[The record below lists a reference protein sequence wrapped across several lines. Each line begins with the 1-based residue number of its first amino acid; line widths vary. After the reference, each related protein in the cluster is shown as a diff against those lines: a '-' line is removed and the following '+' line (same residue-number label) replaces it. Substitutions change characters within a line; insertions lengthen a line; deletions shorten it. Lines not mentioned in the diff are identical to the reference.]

1 MSKKERRIRKTA
13 GKILIVAGSFI
24 IIFVIVIN
32 LIDMAKSTIAIDD
45 FKKLQDQIVVEKI
58 DSDGNVI
65 SQVSSGIVSEK
76 SDSDSEPSEK
86 NDDKADVKPDES
98 AAICLLRIP
107 KIKLEEAVKEG
118 STKGVLSS
126 ALGHVENTAFPG
138 EDGNCCIAGHRNY
151 VFGKY
156 FNRLDEITLGDIIEL
171 KTMDSLYMYEVVST
185 EVVEPEEVR
194 VLNYAEGKNL
204 TLITCTPFMVGTHR
218 LIVHAVMK

>member
-1 MSKKERRIRKTA
+1 MSKKKRRNRKTA
-13 GKILIVAGSFI
+13 GIILILTGSFI
-24 IIFVIVIN
+24 IAFVIAVNI
-32 LIDMAKSTIAIDD
+32 IDLAKSASAVNE
-45 FKKLQDQIVVEKI
+45 FKKSQAHIVVEKI
-58 DSDGNVI
+58 DDNGGVT
-65 SQVSSGIVSEK
+65 SQNVSEIVF
-76 SDSDSEPSEK
+76 EK
-86 NDDKADVKPDES
+86 QDTIDETDAKADEEPKVKPDEKETV
-98 AAICLLRIP
+98 CLLRIS

-118 STKGVLSS
+118 STRGVLSS

-156 FNRLDEITLGDIIEL
+156 FNRLNEITVGDVIEL
-171 KTMDSLYMYEVVST
+171 KTKDSVYEYEVVST

-194 VLNYAEGKNL
+194 VLEYAEGRNL